1 MKGRV
6 EWRDIF
12 IGMRVG
18 VYIFVV
24 GFGGGRR
31 KRRIEEGGLYW
42 VQVWTRGKIDKPS
55 ELMHK

>member
-31 KRRIEEGGLYW
+31 KRRI
-42 VQVWTRGKIDKPS
+42 VRGACIGYRYGRDGK
-55 ELMHK
+55 

>member
-1 MKGRV
+1 MVGKV

-12 IGMRVG
+12 KRMRGG

-31 KRRIEEGGLYW
+31 KSRVE
-42 VQVWTRGKIDKPS
+42 RGACIGYRYGRDGK
-55 ELMHK
+55 